1 MLKLKKN
8 KILNISLLLF
18 WSFSWLSLNLNP
30 IKIENYSIFNQ
41 LRMLM
46 PFIIFLISFF
56 FYIKLIPNKKKINDQ
71 FNRFI
76 PFYIILLSYF
86 IFSINNLN
94 NYYNLY
100 WILIMFFIVSIFYF
114 TENNS
119 QILNIFLIISSIFL
133 ILISAITLSKIIY
146 ILYTKI
152 NQDILINFYGYGDPT
167 EVIFLSE
174 QLPRATGIARIN
186 FFLFVMVSN
195 LIFFL
200 KSKRSQNFCLVFAI
214 FFGFFSLIFQSR
226 TVVGMYLIYLLLF
239 CLIYFK
245 KFFKYK
251 FFFIIIFL
259 TPILLS
265 FLSQSYFSY
274 KLSKKFQNNNISYF
288 NKKNF
293 DPYKNLLRK
302 NKSNTLQTT
311 RYQLWE
317 DSIKI
322 IQQNPFKGYGIQA
335 DRKLIG
341 DSVHNSIL
349 YILICGGLL
358 GFLGY
363 LMLLYIIFLEIIKFI
378 KFKKFNNYFHNVS
391 ITILLV
397 ILARSLL
404 ETSYAIM
411 GIDFLMFILSYSIIN
426 YYNKNLSLKK

>member
-30 IKIENYSIFNQ
+30 IKIGNYSMLNQ
-41 LRMLM
+41 LRMFM

-56 FYIKLIPNKKKINDQ
+56 FYIKIIPNKKKINDQ

-86 IFSINNLN
+86 IFSINNLD

-100 WILIMFFIVSIFYF
+100 WILIMFFIVSVFYF

-119 QILNIFLIISSIFL
+119 QILNTFLIISSIFL
-133 ILISAITLSKIIY
+133 ILVSGITLSKIIY
-146 ILYTKI
+146 TMYT
-152 NQDILINFYGYGDPT
+152 NPDILFNFYGYIGSSNQNN
-167 EVIFLSE
+167 FLSE
-174 QLPRATGIARIN
+174 QLPRATGISRIN
-186 FFLFVMVSN
+186 LFLFIIISN

-214 FFGFFSLIFQSR
+214 FFGFFSLVFQSR
-226 TVVGMYLIYLLLF
+226 TVSGMYLIYLLLF

-265 FLSQSYFSY
+265 FLYQSYFSY
-274 KLSKKFQNNNISYF
+274 KYLKKFGNNNVSYF

-302 NKSNTLQTT
+302 NKSETLKST
-311 RYQLWE
+311 RYLLWAE
-317 DSIKI
+317 SIKI

-335 DRKLIG
+335 DRRLIG
-341 DSVHNSIL
+341 DSIHNSIL
-349 YILICGGLL
+349 YIVICGGLL
-358 GFLGY
+358 GFFGY
-363 LMLLYIIFLEIIKFI
+363 LILLYFIFIKIIKFI
-378 KFKKFNNYFHNVS
+378 RFKKFNNYFHNVS
-391 ITILLV
+391 ITILLI

-411 GIDFLMFILSYSIIN
+411 SIDFLMFILSYSIIN
-426 YYNKNLSLKK
+426 CYNKNLSLKK